1 MSAAAAAVA
10 AADAAALAALP
21 FPPHPPL
28 VGSEAGSFA
37 EGTPLTASRI
47 QLNGL
52 SHEEAARPKTSSE
65 SLATL
70 LAAAPDLL
78 ALLEK
83 LIDIEGPQP
92 GTGEWANEVQAAIKK
107 ARGEK

>member
-1 MSAAAAAVA
+1 MKKGEHTPGPWTAKIYERHHVVVIHSGAWDEVATVDLAAMPDAE
-10 AADAAALAALP
+10 ADARL
-21 FPPHPPL
+21 
-28 VGSEAGSFA
+28 
-37 EGTPLTASRI
+37 I
-47 QLNGL
+47 
-52 SHEEAARPKTSSE
+52 
-65 SLATL
+65 
-70 LAAAPDLL
+70 AAAPDLL